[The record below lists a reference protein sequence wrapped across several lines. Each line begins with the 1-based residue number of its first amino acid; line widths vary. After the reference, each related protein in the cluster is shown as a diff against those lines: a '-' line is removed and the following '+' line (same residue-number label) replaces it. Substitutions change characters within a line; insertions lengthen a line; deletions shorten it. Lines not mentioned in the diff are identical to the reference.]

1 MAKRVDKAPTL
12 PEIRSGL
19 MASFSADQI
28 ADIATW
34 IRLGGIERQSSEV
47 LALAKECQ
55 QIADTP
61 RSAQKA
67 KPARATAADDAMSQK
82 ELKALIQQQ
91 LRDNLA
97 RDLAEGQAQMAAEAQ
112 TPKDNP
118 KHLDHK
124 ALAQARHRANERMKH
139 VG

>member
-19 MASFSADQI
+19 MASFSANQI

-55 QIADTP
+55 QIAGTP

-67 KPARATAADDAMSQK
+67 KPARATAADDAMSQE

-91 LRDNLA
+91 LRDSLA

-112 TPKDNP
+112 AQKDNSER
-118 KHLDHK
+118 LDRI
-124 ALAQARHRANERMKH
+124 ARRKLKL
-139 VG
+139 GTG